1 MAIILKYLGESINI
15 WMSTTYFE
23 MNVRIRRIN
32 GGMDGKICDTSSLVK
47 C

>member
-23 MNVRIRRIN
+23 MKVRI
-32 GGMDGKICDTSSLVK
+32 DGLMEGWMERYVIHQA
-47 C
+47 